1 MGGAAEH
8 LHCERWLNSARA
20 FFQKANV
27 LLFRFADAAE
37 RSPETDADPVLRPL
51 LRIFNP
57 GVIERELCRCD
68 GKLRVA
74 VESFQ
79 TVWREEFL
87 RVPIINLAG
96 DTHAKAADVKIRNR
110 TDPGFLGENAFPKTI
125 DAFAD
130 ASNGA
135 EAGDD
140 NASSIHI
147 ITLFVRPSR

>member
-79 TVWREEFL
+79 TVWREEFF
-87 RVPIINLAG
+87 RVPIINLSG

-110 TDPGFLGENAFPKTI
+110 TDPGFLRDDAFPNTI
-125 DAFAD
+125 DALPHTNNEPQSAHNHP
-130 ASNGA
+130 SP
-135 EAGDD
+135 
-140 NASSIHI
+140 IH
-147 ITLFVRPSR
+147 